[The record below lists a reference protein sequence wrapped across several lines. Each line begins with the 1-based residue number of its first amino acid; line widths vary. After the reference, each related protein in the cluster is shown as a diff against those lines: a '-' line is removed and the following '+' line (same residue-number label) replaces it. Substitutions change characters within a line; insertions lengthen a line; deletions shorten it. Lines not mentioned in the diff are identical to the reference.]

1 MSNEQ
6 EETLLITVH
15 SSLMTHHSSLFLSA
29 AHRRQNR
36 YLAVVRQR
44 RVEQFFTSNVVV
56 VEKNV
61 YVLPELSLFVQH
73 AIAQANV
80 PAPQSVKSFPNGCSR
95 RVNDDLTLSVG
106 KVS

>member
-1 MSNEQ
+1 MSTEQ

-15 SSLMTHHSSLFLSA
+15 SSLITYHFFLLPS

-36 YLAVVRQR
+36 YLAVFRKR
-44 RVEQFFTSNVVV
+44 RVEQFFTSHVVV
-56 VEKNV
+56 VEENV
-61 YVLPELSLFVQH
+61 YMLPKLPLFIQH